1 MDIAKTIERHIVN
14 ELLLGRIPSV
24 GADQPLI
31 GSGGLLDS
39 LTLLELIAFVERE
52 FRIDVEDREMTIE
65 NFRTI
70 ARIQQLIESKTSGSR
85 SA

>member
-14 ELLLGRIPSV
+14 ELLLGRAASV

-39 LTLLELIAFVERE
+39 LTLLQLISFVEEE
-52 FRIDVEDREMTIE
+52 FRVAIEDREMTVE
-65 NFRTI
+65 NFRSI
-70 ARIQQLIESKTSGSR
+70 ARIQQLIETKTSGGISQ
-85 SA
+85 